1 MTKNM
6 KNMTLANIAKAV
18 NGSLHNAEQHVGEE
32 AAGVVLDSRK
42 VEAGYV
48 FIATKGE
55 RVDGHTFIDAVFEKG
70 ALGVICEKAPENPKG
85 AYIVV
90 EDSFQA
96 LKDVAA
102 FYRKQL
108 NIKVVGITGSVG
120 KTSTKEFIAAT
131 LATHYQV
138 LKTEGNFN
146 NEIGLPLT
154 VLRIRDNIEVAVL
167 EMGISDF
174 GEMDRL
180 SKIAQPDICVI
191 TNIGFC
197 HLENLGTRDG
207 ILKAKTEIF
216 NHMNPDGI
224 VIVNGDDDK
233 LSTISQ
239 VHGKRP
245 LVFGISNKDGVYADN
260 IKSLGLDG
268 TSFTI
273 HGIKTSDNYST
284 FDLTVPVPG
293 HHMVYNAMAAALV
306 GSVLGLS
313 SIEIERGVK
322 NLKTIAGRNNIIKE
336 NGFTIIDDCYNA
348 NPVSMKASLDVLDT
362 AIGRKVAILGSM
374 FELGENEKQMH
385 YDVGMYL
392 GTKDIDVLIT
402 AGELAA
408 QIAEGTRAYID
419 TNYNAHG
426 CEVHDFETRDD
437 MLKCIGHILKTGDNI
452 LIKASH
458 GMEFTKV
465 VEAVKIINL

>member
-1 MTKNM
+1 M
-6 KNMTLANIAKAV
+6 KGMTLRAMTQAV
-18 NGSLHNAEQHVGEE
+18 NGIYHGNGEDYDKE
-32 AAGVVLDSRK
+32 ITAITIDSRK
-42 VEAGYV
+42 VTEGGL
-48 FIATKGE
+48 FIAIKGE
-55 RVDGHTFIDAVFEKG
+55 RSDGHDFIGQCFEKG
-70 ALGVICEKAPENPKG
+70 AACVISEKELPDEERS
-85 AYIVV
+85 YIQV
-90 EDSFQA
+90 ESSLQA
-96 LKDVAA
+96 LK
-102 FYRKQL
+102 
-108 NIKVVGITGSVG
+108 
-120 KTSTKEFIAAT
+120 
-131 LATHYQV
+131 
-138 LKTEGNFN
+138 
-146 NEIGLPLT
+146 GL
-154 VLRIRDNIEVAVL
+154 
-167 EMGISDF
+167 
-174 GEMDRL
+174 
-180 SKIAQPDICVI
+180 AQPDICVI

-402 AGELAA
+402 AGDLAA
-408 QIAEGTRAYID
+408 QIAAGTRAYID

-465 VEAVKIINL
+465 VEALKTINL

>member
-1 MTKNM
+1 MYK
-6 KNMTLANIAKAV
+6 
-18 NGSLHNAEQHVGEE
+18 
-32 AAGVVLDSRK
+32 R
-42 VEAGYV
+42 
-48 FIATKGE
+48 
-55 RVDGHTFIDAVFEKG
+55 
-70 ALGVICEKAPENPKG
+70 
-85 AYIVV
+85 
-90 EDSFQA
+90 QA
-96 LKDVAA
+96 LCCISERELPGESRPYIQVESSLTAL
-102 FYRKQL
+102 KQL
-108 NIKVVGITGSVG
+108 AAYYRQQLDIKVVGITGSVG
-120 KTSTKEFIAAT
+120 KTSTKETIASV
-131 LATHYQV
+131 LAQKYKV
-138 LKTEGNFN
+138 KKTQGNFN

-154 VLRIRDNIEVAVL
+154 VFTLEESDEIAVL

-174 GEMDRL
+174 GEMTRL
-180 SKIAQPDICVI
+180 TAIACPDVCVI
-191 TNIGFC
+191 TNIGWC
-197 HLENLGTRDG
+197 HLENLKTRDG

-374 FELGENEKQMH
+374 FELGDNEKQMH

-402 AGELAA
+402 AGDLAA
-408 QIAEGTRAYID
+408 QIAAGTRAYID

-465 VEAVKIINL
+465 VEAVKTINL